1 MNAACRNSA
10 VQNLRNARILRAFL
24 LREIRR
30 VVHHGGVCG
39 GEGGGAF
46 VAGARSFVFPQLIEA
61 ERQSQKGKEGALV
74 WNVEVALGGEVGA
87 GEGAFVPLHRLPQP
101 PRLLKAPA
109 QRVTHAA
116 ARNAV

>member
-1 MNAACRNSA
+1 MKK
-10 VQNLRNARILRAFL
+10 ILALILALVMLFAL
-24 LREIRR
+24 TLTGC
-30 VVHHGGVCG
+30 GGNPGGTETGNG

-46 VAGARSFVFPQLIEA
+46 VAGARPFVFPQLIEA

-74 WNVEVALGGEVGA
+74 WKIEVALGGEVGA
-87 GEGAFVPLHRLPQP
+87 GEGAFIPIHRLPQP